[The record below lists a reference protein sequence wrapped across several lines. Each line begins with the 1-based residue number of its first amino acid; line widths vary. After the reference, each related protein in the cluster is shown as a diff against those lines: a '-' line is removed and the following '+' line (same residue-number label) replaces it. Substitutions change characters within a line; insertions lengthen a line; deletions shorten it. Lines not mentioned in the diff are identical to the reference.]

1 MKRFTVLFVLMGVA
15 LVSFGQVYQR
25 AAEAPVYAKSS
36 NDVTVNP
43 NATKGGGDVFWSETF
58 DWENPADPR
67 GWSYPEGWTVTDATD
82 RGNVFIWT
90 KDTVRGNYTTVAPPS
105 FFATRAD
112 GFLALP
118 MDWYNTRDGVVTDI
132 GMDATITT
140 PKIDCSDKSSV
151 VVRFS
156 QYFRLCC
163 GDYNL
168 VMRITI
174 DGGIRWAVYDVRFDV
189 GGNTF
194 TPDRFRHV
202 EINISDI
209 AAGSPDVQIQFYA
222 FGANNKYYF
231 WILDDLN
238 LSEAYSHDLVLE
250 DTWMEWDGGVD
261 AVMGHINYWP
271 KTQMGMA
278 GTVSGTVG
286 QYWFEGA
293 LLNNGM
299 EDEEDA
305 KLVVDVKKNGEL
317 IHTEESEAR
326 TIWALERDT
335 FWGINPYLA
344 DDYGDYQFVYQAVS
358 DFEDEVTTNNM
369 TTHHFTVNDTL
380 FHRADF
386 TAESS
391 ANTGGWVGGNNA
403 GDMVGVTYFVYA
415 PTEVTSL
422 TAYISGYTAAENP
435 QFQFVLTKMIDGTR
449 EEWLTTDVYDCDETT
464 LRWVTKEIFQDGE
477 SEFIEPGE
485 YAACVRMW
493 GEVEGD
499 ADGVNGMSIG
509 WDMTTKAA
517 YTLMYQ
523 ASGDNAGSWF
533 STDKLNMIGFNIRET
548 GAPTEA
554 PVTFNVNMTNHIE
567 SGEFVP
573 STDFVDVAGTFNEWN
588 GSAHM
593 EDADG
598 DGIYTI
604 TVDACPVGQ
613 VIEFKYRINGN
624 WDTAEFPDGGANRTY
639 TVRYYN
645 VLNHTYNNGNTSGI
659 EKDSLVASF
668 NVYPNPTSG
677 EFTVNVISTTPSDLE
692 ITLVDIQGHVVY
704 RNVVKNVND
713 HTETIDNQ
721 LAKGM
726 YFLTINNGRE
736 VKVQKVMVQ

>member
-1 MKRFTVLFVLMGVA
+1 MGVA
-15 LVSFGQVYQR
+15 LVSFGQVNR
-25 AAEAPVYAKSS
+25 KAAEAPVYSQS
-36 NDVTVNP
+36 VTDLGTAP
-43 NATKGGGDVFWSETF
+43 AATKGGGEIFWQNTF
-58 DWENPADPR
+58 NWENAADPR
-67 GWSYPEGWTVTDATD
+67 GWSYPEGWTVADGLGEG
-82 RGNVFIWT
+82 RLFIWT
-90 KDTVRGNYTTVAPPS
+90 KDTVRGQFTTVAPPS
-105 FFATRAD
+105 FFKTRAD
-112 GFLALP
+112 GFLSLP
-118 MDWYNTRDGVVTDI
+118 MDFYNSKDGVFTNTP
-132 GMDATITT
+132 MDATITT
-140 PKIDCSDKSSV
+140 SKIDCSAKSSV

-163 GDYNL
+163 SDYNL
-168 VMRITI
+168 KLRITI
-174 DGGIRWAVYDVRFDV
+174 DGGIRWATYDVRFNV

-194 TPDRFRHV
+194 TPERFRQV

-209 AAGSPDVQIQFYA
+209 AAGSADVQLQFYTHGQ
-222 FGANNKYYF
+222 GAYF
-231 WILDDLN
+231 WIIDDLS
-238 LSEAYSHDLVLE
+238 LSEAYSYDLVLE
-250 DTWMEWDGGVD
+250 DTWLMWDGGYETT
-261 AVMGHINYWP
+261 MGHINYWP

-278 GTVSGTVG
+278 GSVSGTVG
-286 QYWFEGA
+286 QYFFTGA

-299 EDEEDA
+299 EDQVGA
-305 KLVVDVKKNGEL
+305 KVVVDVMKNGSV
-317 IHTEESEAR
+317 IHTEESPAK

-335 FWGINPYLA
+335 LDPANPYLA
-344 DDYGDYQFVYQAVS
+344 TDYGDYRFVFKAVS
-358 DFEDEVTTNNM
+358 TLEEQVPANNQASIP
-369 TTHHFTVNDTL
+369 FTVNDTL

-415 PTEVTSL
+415 PTEVKSL
-422 TAYISGYTAAENP
+422 TAYISGYTAAQNP
-435 QFQFVLTKMIDGTR
+435 QFQFVLLKMIDGVR
-449 EEWLTTDVYDCDETT
+449 EEWLVTDVYDCDATT

-477 SEFIEPGE
+477 SEFIQPGE

-493 GEVEGD
+493 GEVAGD
-499 ADGVNGMSIG
+499 ADGVNGLSIG

-523 ASGDNAGSWF
+523 AVGGNWY
-533 STDKLNMIGFNIRET
+533 STGKLNMIGFNINET

-554 PVTFNVNMTNHIE
+554 PATFNVNMTNHIT

-573 STDFVDVAGTFNEWN
+573 GTDFVDLAGSFNGWT
-588 GSAHM
+588 GSAHLV
-593 EDADG
+593 DADG

-604 TVDACPVGQ
+604 TIDGLPVGQ

-624 WDTAEFPDGGANRTY
+624 WDTSEFPDGGPNRTY
-639 TVRYYN
+639 TVRYWN
-645 VLNHTYNNGNTSGI
+645 VLNHTYNNGQTTGI
-659 EKDSLVASF
+659 KSDSLVASF

-677 EFTVNVISTTPSDLE
+677 NFTVNVVNTIPSNLE

-704 RNVVKNVND
+704 RNMVKNATE

-736 VKVQKVMVQ
+736 VKVQKVVVR